1 MKNHGGKR
9 TGAGR
14 PKGTGLYGTAT
25 KVMRVPESKV
35 EDVKSF
41 LAGGAAYNI
50 PLYEGTVSA
59 GTPFGV
65 SDHVDKKLDLNEHLI
80 KTPSAT
86 FFVRAAGKSMINAG
100 IDDGDLLVVDR
111 SLDVKNGKI
120 VIAAVNGELTVKRY
134 QRFGDRVTLIA
145 ENDDIPNIELT
156 EGEELGIWG
165 VVTNIIKGV

>member
-9 TGAGR
+9 QGAGR
-14 PKGTGLYGTAT
+14 PKGTGAYGKAT
-25 KVMRVPESKV
+25 KVMRVPEDKA
-35 EDVKSF
+35 EDVKAF
-41 LAGGAAYNI
+41 LTSGAQYSI

-65 SDHVDKKLDLNEHLI
+65 TDHVDRKLDLNEHLI

-86 FFVRAAGKSMINAG
+86 FFVRAAGKSMLNAG
-100 IDDGDLLVVDR
+100 IDEGDLLVVDR

-120 VIAAVNGELTVKRY
+120 IIAVVNGDLTVKRY
-134 QRFGDRVTLIA
+134 QRFGDKVTLIA
-145 ENDDIPNIELT
+145 ENDDFEDIVLSD
-156 EGEELGIWG
+156 GEELDTWG